1 MDYFS
6 SGNWNFLLP
15 SHLLPLLWSPAMSQ
29 LLPPL
34 PFWLGTSE
42 LIPLESCPIL
52 LYFSEHN
59 AIDDGIIKL
68 FYSQNCSKNSK
79 IHETKCY
86 WIESSKKKVVVNIS
100 KFCNNLDSC
109 QKFENSSHNDR
120 YTLIT
125 SELNSIIKNNNAEN
139 HPIYYLLDQEVYAEF
154 IKYMLPIY
162 YLTATSN
169 ADNDSHLL
177 IKLVNILLG
186 SSFCDE
192 YISVL
197 ALNLPHLCRDIV
209 NHLLLLI
216 RQEQAKVSSSAS
228 TIAVVDAK
236 SGLTYNYQCSTN
248 YIYNIINRI
257 ASKHPQIAE
266 NIRSLLVSNQ
276 EFPSLI
282 LDISQQYLVHT
293 IESFIDENVLFC
305 SSNSNDNSDG
315 TSWLIMADNTKRIED
330 ISRHSVSNIKKYLS
344 NTQPSPTITN
354 NGNLMAQELIRSFRI
369 LTFLQSLLNSKNY
382 VLYLQQYS
390 NNQYDLHDIILSYLV
405 SLRNSNDC
413 QLRSTIINLRVII
426 SFIFMKII
434 LCWRLL
440 NSKSADN
447 NLDLVSI
454 ESDKYQVLL
463 IDAYQHLVSTSPV
476 DNNVKSYAIYLEI
489 ALKYSNNLAL
499 RELLLDELGLRHSR
513 CASLLSTSTTSFI
526 PNKIVM
532 QILNQMNLVYK
543 GDLSDKNYVTSLLHV
558 KDNDYNQIYI
568 PSIISRLDESPGDWT
583 CSLTLLFV
591 HDLFGK
597 CGVSG
602 EIIHNVMTNVMGKL
616 HYPPH
621 TWSIKLVDAWLS
633 RSIQPVPKSNL
644 AVKSNSTLYESSRV
658 SITGLPLLP
667 SEVKVLTRSLC
678 LTHFEMKSTVYCNI
692 CSNCAGSDCDISF
705 FSPNQIS
712 ATNLIK
718 SSFLVTCACN
728 FRDINLQSWRSGW
741 SGVLATYYALKY
753 HAINMDSAPSNA
765 TLFLSDY
772 RELPIIRCIN
782 YLTNTIGNHI
792 VQQFVPGYMSLIR
805 RFCPEILNIDGTV
818 VSYRYQKQNLTLS
831 SQTQLSYEIL
841 AKYDSEHLD
850 KLASDTIV
858 AYVCA
863 QLTRT
868 STNKNKTS
876 NGDKVVDIC
885 IQTLDSMREKCVKT
899 NQSSDYYLM
908 LYQIWWD
915 VYIIHP
921 LPQMI
926 ELNTF
931 NKILEFFVHRQSS
944 NYSYPKYIPN
954 YSVLVEEPMVL
965 FRLPYA
971 TIINPC
977 ILRIVN
983 RIVVSALLA
992 SKVSIHES
1000 IQYKLKLMNRYNHGT
1015 DVATVV
1021 PRHNLSIINTINT
1034 TNYYQL
1040 QLLIAIRL
1048 YIELW
1053 TEYISMDKVDNGCSD
1068 YSDLK
1073 NVIHN
1078 TIERI
1083 LSLNIISADSAGLGA
1098 NNLFALLLHHQL
1110 TTVGFELLSSNVTIK
1125 GPLLC
1130 TILKIVH
1137 SSFNT
1142 PASNSA
1148 EAVVASIDINGFES
1162 ILKHIHSVLTIHSHD
1177 DVCRSIVIA
1186 LPSFLYRG
1194 TLSINKYIPRSSL
1207 LLIETYTGLIVDL
1220 CIKYYSYVVPE
1231 FIKMINE
1238 TTQKGKE
1245 EDKKCMQ
1252 KLREII
1258 RSRLESI
1265 GPSDA
1270 STGSKSL
1277 VSCVIKSHIDLFFP
1291 SKQNKV
1297 VAASHKRKRTDK

>member
-1 MDYFS
+1 
-6 SGNWNFLLP
+6 
-15 SHLLPLLWSPAMSQ
+15 MSQ
-29 LLPPL
+29 PLPPL
-34 PFWLGTSE
+34 PFWLGENE

-52 LYFSEHN
+52 LYFSERN
-59 AIDDGIIKL
+59 AIDDGIIKS
-68 FYSQNCSKNSK
+68 FHHQNCNNNSK

-86 WIESSKKKVVVNIS
+86 WIESLKKKVVVNIS
-100 KFCNNLDSC
+100 NFCNNLDTC
-109 QKFENSSHNDR
+109 QKFESSSHNDR
-120 YTLIT
+120 YTLVT
-125 SELNSIIKNNNAEN
+125 SELNSIIKSNNAEN
-139 HPIYYLLDQEVYAEF
+139 HPIYYLFDQEVYAEF

-162 YLTATSN
+162 YLTTTSA
-169 ADNDSHLL
+169 ADNDSQLL

-209 NHLLLLI
+209 NQLLLLI
-216 RQEQAKVSSSAS
+216 RQEQAKVSSSAN
-228 TIAVVDAK
+228 TIAVVDTK
-236 SGLTYNYQCSTN
+236 TGLPYNCQCSAN
-248 YIYNIINRI
+248 YIYSIINRI
-257 ASKHPQIAE
+257 ASKHPKIAE
-266 NIRSLLVSNQ
+266 NIRNLLLSNQ

-282 LDISQQYLVHT
+282 LDISQQYLVLT

-305 SSNSNDNSDG
+305 SSNSSDTSDT
-315 TSWLIMADNTKRIED
+315 TSWLIMADNIKRIED
-330 ISRHSVSNIKKYLS
+330 ISKHSVSNIKKYLS
-344 NTQPSPTITN
+344 NIQPSSITKSDSI
-354 NGNLMAQELIRSFRI
+354 MAQELIRSFRI

-382 VLYLQQYS
+382 VFYLQQYS
-390 NNQYDLHDIILSYLV
+390 NNQHDLHDILQSYLV
-405 SLRNSNDC
+405 SLRTSNDNT
-413 QLRSTIINLRVII
+413 LHSTVINLRAII

-434 LCWRLL
+434 LCCRLL
-440 NSKSADN
+440 SNKNPDS
-447 NLDLVSI
+447 NLDLVST
-454 ESDKYQVLL
+454 ELDKYQVLL
-463 IDAYQHLVSTSPV
+463 IDAYQYLISTSST

-489 ALKYSNNLAL
+489 ALKYNNNLAL

-513 CASLLSTSTTSFI
+513 CASLLSTSTTSFV
-526 PNKIVM
+526 PNKVVM
-532 QILNQMNLVYK
+532 QILSQMNLACK
-543 GDLSDKNYVTSLLHV
+543 GELSDNNYVSSLLHV
-558 KDNDYNQIYI
+558 KNNDYNQIYI
-568 PSIISRLDESPGDWT
+568 PSTISRLDERPGDWA
-583 CSLTLLFV
+583 CALTLIFV

-602 EIIHNVMTNVMGKL
+602 EIIHNIMTNVMGKL

-644 AVKSNSTLYESSRV
+644 AVKSNSTFYESSRV
-658 SITGLPLLP
+658 GVTGLPLLP
-667 SEVKVLTRSLC
+667 SEVKTLTRNLC

-692 CSNCAGSDCDISF
+692 CSNCAGSDSDSSF
-705 FSPNQIS
+705 LSPNPTS
-712 ATNLIK
+712 APSLIK
-718 SSFLVTCACN
+718 SCCLATCTCN
-728 FRDINLQSWRSGW
+728 VQDINLQSWRSGW

-753 HAINMDSAPSNA
+753 HAINMDSAPSNT

-772 RELPIIRCIN
+772 RELPMIRCIN

-792 VQQFVPGYMSLIR
+792 VQQFAPGYMSLIR
-805 RFCPEILNIDGTV
+805 RFCPEILHIDDTI
-818 VSYRYQKQNLTLS
+818 VSYRYQKQHIILS
-831 SQTQLSYEIL
+831 SQTQLSHEIL
-841 AKYDSEHLD
+841 AKYDNEHLN

-863 QLTRT
+863 PLT
-868 STNKNKTS
+868 SASSVKTI
-876 NGDKVVDIC
+876 NGDKLMDIC
-885 IQTLDSMREKCVKT
+885 AQILDSMREKYAKT

-915 VYIIHP
+915 IYVIHP

-931 NKILEFFVHRQSS
+931 NKILEFFLHRHSN
-944 NYSYPKYIPN
+944 NYSYPKYIPS

-965 FRLPYA
+965 FRLPFA

-977 ILRIVN
+977 VLRIVN

-992 SKVSIHES
+992 SKVSIHENV
-1000 IQYKLKLMNRYNHGT
+1000 QYKLKVMNRYNYGT
-1015 DVATVV
+1015 DTTTSL
-1021 PRHNLSIINTINT
+1021 PRHNLNIINAIST

-1053 TEYISMDKVDNGCSD
+1053 TEYSSTDKVDNGCSD
-1068 YSDLK
+1068 YSDFK

-1078 TIERI
+1078 VIERI
-1083 LSLNIISADSAGLGA
+1083 LSLNITSADSAGLGT
-1098 NNLFALLLHHQL
+1098 NNLYALLLHHQL

-1130 TILKIVH
+1130 TVLKIVH
-1137 SSFNT
+1137 SSFNA
-1142 PASNSA
+1142 PANNSA

-1162 ILKHIHSVLTIHSHD
+1162 ILKHIYSVLTIHSHD
-1177 DVCRSIVIA
+1177 DISRSIVIA

-1207 LLIETYTGLIVDL
+1207 LSIETYTGLIVDL
-1220 CIKYYSYVVPE
+1220 CIKYYSYVLPE

-1265 GPSDA
+1265 GPSDTN

-1277 VSCVIKSHIDLFFP
+1277 ISSVIKSHIDLFVP
-1291 SKQNKV
+1291 SKQTKV
-1297 VAASHKRKRTDK
+1297 GTANHKRKRSDK